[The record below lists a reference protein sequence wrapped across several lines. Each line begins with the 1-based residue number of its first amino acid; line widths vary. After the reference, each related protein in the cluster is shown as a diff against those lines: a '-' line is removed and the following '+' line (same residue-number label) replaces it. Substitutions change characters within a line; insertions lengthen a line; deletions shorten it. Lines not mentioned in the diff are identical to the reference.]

1 MKFHILAYQHHLM
14 KLDNSEGKITCA
26 ELTANI
32 KRMKNE
38 KKSWISTSEF
48 FKFFWNNL
56 GKFVFWSINYG
67 HKTDQL

>member
-38 KKSWISTSEF
+38 KKSWINTSEF
-48 FKFFWNNL
+48 HNKSLLPVKFD
-56 GKFVFWSINYG
+56 S
-67 HKTDQL
+67 DQLLHFQIH

>member
-1 MKFHILAYQHHLM
+1 M

-38 KKSWISTSEF
+38 RKSWISTSEF
-48 FKFFWNNL
+48 FKFFLNNL
-56 GKFVFWSINYG
+56 ENFFFQSINYG
-67 HKTDQL
+67 YKTGQLHKSKAL